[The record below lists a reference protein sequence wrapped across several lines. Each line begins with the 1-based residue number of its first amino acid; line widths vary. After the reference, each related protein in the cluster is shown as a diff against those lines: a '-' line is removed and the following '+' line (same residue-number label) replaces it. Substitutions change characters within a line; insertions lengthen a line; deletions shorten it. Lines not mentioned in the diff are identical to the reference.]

1 MVRLAAEL
9 LLLLGLLLL
18 TLHITVLRGT
28 GAADG
33 PDGVAGNASGT
44 QLQVSALP
52 ERGARG
58 SGDPELG
65 AGLAREACEEAGSR
79 PTREQLFWQRFCRG
93 NPS

>member
-1 MVRLAAEL
+1 M

-33 PDGVAGNASGT
+33 SDAVAGNASGT
-44 QLQVSALP
+44 QLQVSASP

-58 SGDPELG
+58 RKDWAS
-65 AGLAREACEEAGSR
+65 A
-79 PTREQLFWQRFCRG
+79 
-93 NPS
+93 